1 MKYDR
6 SIGFEVKTL
15 SNIIKRSLENE
26 VFAGELQEMSGMQG
40 WIIKYLAHQ
49 DQTKDFFQKDI
60 EKKFDI
66 RRSSATGVLQ
76 TMERNGLIRR
86 EPVESDARLKK
97 LVLTQKAI
105 ILHQQI
111 DKRFD
116 RFDEKLHGGI
126 SQEELEVF
134 FRTIDKVK
142 KNLE

>member
-26 VFAGELQEMSGMQG
+26 VFAGELEEMSGMQG
-40 WIIKYLAHQ
+40 WIIKHLIHQ

-76 TMERNGLIRR
+76 TMEKNGLIRR

-97 LVLTQKAI
+97 LVLTQKAVK
-105 ILHQQI
+105 LHQQI

-116 RFDEKLHGGI
+116 HFEDKLHEGI
-126 SQEELEVF
+126 SQEELQAF
-134 FRTIDKVK
+134 FQTVDKIK
-142 KNLE
+142 RNLE